1 MTAEDLRKSIL
12 QQAIQGKLVPQDP
25 NDEPAA
31 VLLERIR
38 EEKARLIKE
47 KKIKKDKN
55 ESIIFRGDDNSYY
68 EKILAT
74 GEVKCIDDEI
84 PFEIPESW
92 EWVRMGFLVDFS
104 KSISVKADKISA
116 DSWVL
121 DLEDIEK
128 GTGKVLAKKRMH
140 AINAISDKHSFKKGN
155 ILYSKLRPY
164 LNKVVIADEDGYCTS
179 EILCFD
185 FGMIYNLYAQVYL
198 MSPFFVGYAM
208 KDAYGVK
215 MPRLGS
221 KQGNYALMPIPPV
234 EEQYRIIE
242 KLSEIHP
249 LIEQYSES
257 QIKLETL
264 NNEIKGHLKKSILQE
279 AIQGKLVA
287 QCDSDE
293 PATDL
298 LKRIQEE
305 KLNLLKQGKLKK
317 KDIQDSNIFRADDNR
332 YYEKVGNEMVCIN
345 DELPFDIPQTWT
357 WINIGALFY
366 IQTGASFKK
375 EQANSMSKGVRIL
388 RGGNISP
395 DYYSFKDDDIF
406 IDESLVASSI
416 LLRKNDL
423 ITPAVTSLE
432 NVGKMARV
440 LEDYDDVSAGGFVFI
455 LRPHLN
461 NEVHSQ
467 YLCAAIQSPYLTN
480 KIKSITKKSGSAF
493 YNIGKERLVKLY
505 LPLPP
510 LAEQSRIVN
519 ALNSVLKSIEG

>member
-1 MTAEDLRKSIL
+1 MY
-12 QQAIQGKLVPQDP
+12 
-25 NDEPAA
+25 
-31 VLLERIR
+31 
-38 EEKARLIKE
+38 
-47 KKIKKDKN
+47 
-55 ESIIFRGDDNSYY
+55 NSYY

-74 GEVKCIDDEI
+74 GEVKCIDEEI
-84 PFEIPESW
+84 PFEIPERW
-92 EWVRMGFLVDFS
+92 EWVRLGFLVDFS
-104 KSISVKADKISA
+104 KSISVKTDKISA

-128 GTGKVLAKKRMH
+128 ETGKVLAKKRMH

-155 ILYSKLRPY
+155 VLYSKLRPY

-332 YYEKVGNEMVCIN
+332 YYEKEGSIVN
-345 DELPFDIPQTWT
+345 DITDEIPYELPETWNFVRLSSICYLDDGIKHSGEKLPYMDAKFHRGKGDITYLTQGKIVEPPCKA
-357 WINIGALFY
+357 ILVDGENSGEIFNITERGYLGS
-366 IQTGASFKK
+366 TFK
-375 EQANSMSKGVRIL
+375 IL
-388 RGGNISP
+388 RIANCISEEWLHLLL
-395 DYYSFKDDDIF
+395 DAYRDVFKN
-406 IDESLVASSI
+406 S
-416 LLRKNDL
+416 K
-423 ITPAVTSLE
+423 
-432 NVGKMARV
+432 VGA
-440 LEDYDDVSAGGFVFI
+440 AI
-455 LRPHLN
+455 PHLN
-461 NEVHSQ
+461 KN
-467 YLCAAIQSPYLTN
+467 LFRNLI
-480 KIKSITKKSGSAF
+480 
-493 YNIGKERLVKLY
+493 IG
-505 LPLPP
+505 LPP
-510 LAEQSRIVN
+510 YEEQIRITEKVLALQ
-519 ALNSVLKSIEG
+519 KSIEGV

>member
-1 MTAEDLRKSIL
+1 MY
-12 QQAIQGKLVPQDP
+12 
-25 NDEPAA
+25 
-31 VLLERIR
+31 
-38 EEKARLIKE
+38 
-47 KKIKKDKN
+47 
-55 ESIIFRGDDNSYY
+55 NSYY

-74 GEVKCIDDEI
+74 GEVKCIDEEI

-92 EWVRMGFLVDFS
+92 EWVRFSTIINLLSGRDLEANQYNSDNKGIPYMTGASNFS
-104 KSISVKADKISA
+104 KGELLINRWTQQPVTISHWGDLLITCKGTIGEMAYNRIGDIHIARQIMAISPKYVEIEYVQIYLSTLISKLNAEAKSIIPGISRENILNA
-116 DSWVL
+116 IVSLPPIDEQKRIIQKVTL
-121 DLEDIEK
+121 LYPCIEK
-128 GTGKVLAKKRMH
+128 YKIAKEEYNVLEENL
-140 AINAISDKHSFKKGN
+140 IGN
-155 ILYSKLRPY
+155 I
-164 LNKVVIADEDGYCTS
+164 
-179 EILCFD
+179 
-185 FGMIYNLYAQVYL
+185 
-198 MSPFFVGYAM
+198 
-208 KDAYGVK
+208 
-215 MPRLGS
+215 
-221 KQGNYALMPIPPV
+221 
-234 EEQYRIIE
+234 
-242 KLSEIHP
+242 
-249 LIEQYSES
+249 
-257 QIKLETL
+257 
-264 NNEIKGHLKKSILQE
+264 KKSILQE

-287 QCDSDE
+287 QCDTDE
-293 PATDL
+293 PATEL
-298 LKRIQEE
+298 LKRIHEE
-305 KLNLLKQGKLKK
+305 KLNLVKQGKLKK
-317 KDIQDSNIFRADDNR
+317 KDVSESTIFRSDDNR
-332 YYEKVGNEMVCIN
+332 YYEKVGNEMVCID

-406 IDESLVASSI
+406 IDESIVTSSI

>member
-1 MTAEDLRKSIL
+1 MY
-12 QQAIQGKLVPQDP
+12 
-25 NDEPAA
+25 
-31 VLLERIR
+31 
-38 EEKARLIKE
+38 
-47 KKIKKDKN
+47 
-55 ESIIFRGDDNSYY
+55 NSYY
-68 EKILAT
+68 EKILTT

-92 EWVRMGFLVDFS
+92 KWERWGNISQSIQYGYNAPALKSGDIRMVR
-104 KSISVKADKISA
+104 IS
-116 DSWVL
+116 
-121 DLEDIEK
+121 DIQN
-128 GTGKVLAKKRMH
+128 GKVLWESVPYCNIQESEIESYLLLEDDILFARTGGTVGKSFIVTETPYP
-140 AINAISDKHSFKKGN
+140 AIFAGYLIRTR
-155 ILYSKLRPY
+155 YSKL
-164 LNKVVIADEDGYCTS
+164 
-179 EILCFD
+179 
-185 FGMIYNLYAQVYL
+185 LYAKY
-198 MSPFFVGYAM
+198 MKFFMESELYWSQLREGTIATAQPNCNG
-208 KDAYGVK
+208 KTLGK
-215 MPRLGS
+215 ML
-221 KQGNYALMPIPPV
+221 LPIPPYL
-234 EEQYRIIE
+234 EQTRIVR
-242 KLSEIHP
+242 K
-249 LIEQYSES
+249 IEQITTVLNKYQEASD
-257 QIKLETL
+257 KLNSLDSCL
-264 NNEIKGHLKKSILQE
+264 NEDLKKSILQY
-279 AIQGKLVA
+279 AIQGKLVP
-287 QCDSDE
+287 QIDTEE
-293 PATDL
+293 PATILLEKIHAEKLQL
-298 LKRIQEE
+298 LKE
-305 KLNLLKQGKLKK
+305 GKLKK
-317 KDIQDSNIFRADDNR
+317 KDIQDSVIFKDDDNR
-332 YYEKVGNEMVCIN
+332 YYEKVGNEMVCID

-455 LRPHLN
+455 LRPNLN

>member
-1 MTAEDLRKSIL
+1 MY
-12 QQAIQGKLVPQDP
+12 
-25 NDEPAA
+25 
-31 VLLERIR
+31 
-38 EEKARLIKE
+38 
-47 KKIKKDKN
+47 
-55 ESIIFRGDDNSYY
+55 NSYY

-74 GEVKCIDDEI
+74 GEVKCIDEEI

-92 EWVRMGFLVDFS
+92 EWVRLTAV
-104 KSISVKADKISA
+104 SIIQ
-116 DSWVL
+116 
-121 DLEDIEK
+121 EGPGI
-128 GTGKVLAKKRMH
+128 R
-140 AINAISDKHSFKKGN
+140 SFQYKENGVQLLTVTN
-155 ILYSKLRPY
+155 ILEGQVDLKKAQKYISENEYVEKYQHFQLNNGDIVCACSGGSWGKSAIYELINHKIILNTSTLRLRFYADIAFNEYLYLITKTHTFKQQLADQLSGMQPNFGYAHYSK
-164 LNKVVIADEDGYCTS
+164 
-179 EILCFD
+179 IL
-185 FGMIYNLYAQVYL
+185 I
-198 MSPFFVGYAM
+198 PFPPLCEQIQI
-208 KDAYGVK
+208 VK
-215 MPRLGS
+215 R
-221 KQGNYALMPIPPV
+221 
-234 EEQYRIIE
+234 
-242 KLSEIHP
+242 
-249 LIEQYSES
+249 IEQIIPWINKYQVSEEE
-257 QIKLETL
+257 LMCLDVNL
-264 NNEIKGHLKKSILQE
+264 NTELKKSILQY
-279 AIQGKLVA
+279 AIQGKLVH
-287 QCDSDE
+287 QIDTEE
-293 PATDL
+293 PATILLEQIRAEKLRL
-298 LKRIQEE
+298 LKE
-305 KLNLLKQGKLKK
+305 GKLKK
-317 KDIQDSNIFRADDNR
+317 KDIQDSVIFKDDDNR
-332 YYEKVGNEMVCIN
+332 YYEKVGNEMVCID
-345 DELPFDIPQTWT
+345 DELPFDIPKTWT

-406 IDESLVASSI
+406 IDESLVTPSI

>member
-1 MTAEDLRKSIL
+1 M
-12 QQAIQGKLVPQDP
+12 
-25 NDEPAA
+25 
-31 VLLERIR
+31 
-38 EEKARLIKE
+38 RL
-47 KKIKKDKN
+47 
-55 ESIIFRGDDNSYY
+55 
-68 EKILAT
+68 
-74 GEVKCIDDEI
+74 
-84 PFEIPESW
+84 
-92 EWVRMGFLVDFS
+92 GFLVDFS

-128 GTGKVLAKKRMH
+128 ETGKVLAKKRMH

-155 ILYSKLRPY
+155 VLYSKLRPY

-249 LIEQYSES
+249 LIEQHSES

-298 LKRIQEE
+298 LKRIHEE

-317 KDIQDSNIFRADDNR
+317 KDIQYSTIFRADDNR
-332 YYEKVGNEMVCIN
+332 YYEKVGSIVNEITEEIPY
-345 DELPFDIPQTWT
+345 ELPDNW
-357 WINIGALFY
+357 
-366 IQTGASFKK
+366 SF
-375 EQANSMSKGVRIL
+375 VRL
-388 RGGNISP
+388 
-395 DYYSFKDDDIF
+395 
-406 IDESLVASSI
+406 SSI
-416 LLRKNDL
+416 CNLDDGTKASGEKLPYMDAKFHRGKGEITYLTQGKIVEPPCKAILVDGENSGEIFNITERGYLGSTFKILQISSCIFEEWLHLLLDAYRDLFKN
-423 ITPAVTSLE
+423 SK
-432 NVGKMARV
+432 VGA
-440 LEDYDDVSAGGFVFI
+440 AI
-455 LRPHLN
+455 PHLN
-461 NEVHSQ
+461 KN
-467 YLCAAIQSPYLTN
+467 LFRNLI
-480 KIKSITKKSGSAF
+480 
-493 YNIGKERLVKLY
+493 IG
-505 LPLPP
+505 LPP
-510 LAEQSRIVN
+510 YEEQIRITEKVLALQ
-519 ALNSVLKSIEG
+519 KSIEGL